1 MNSRLI
7 GTSSFLPVIVR
18 GIAGTCTISS
28 GTWRGEAAVRIA
40 SATALRAASSRIV
53 SPSRET
59 NSAIQ

>member
-18 GIAGTCTISS
+18 GMAGTCTISS

-40 SATALRAASSRIV
+40 STIAVRAASSRTRR
-53 SPSRET
+53 PSRTT